1 MSRFPFSR
9 QLDTMDCGPA
19 CLQMVAGFY
28 GKNYSLSTLRDLC
41 HITRDGV
48 TMLGISDAAE
58 ETGFRTL
65 GVKISLDELLAEA
78 PMPSILH
85 WQQNHFVVLYRVKQ
99 KHGKRYFYIA
109 DPAIGAVKFSEE
121 EFVKRWLAVVKP
133 EEEQKGICLLLE
145 PTEAF
150 HLRKDEGTGM
160 SRLKFIFS
168 YLKPHR
174 KLFAQLVLGML
185 LGSLFMLIFPFL
197 TQSIIDVGIQ
207 NQDLSFISLVLMAMM
222 ALFLGQISVEFI
234 RGWILLHISTRI
246 NISLIS
252 DFLIKIMKLPIG
264 FFDTKRTG
272 DLIQRILDHDR
283 IQSFLTVSSL
293 SILFSI
299 VNFIIFGL
307 VLLAYNTTIFLVFLA
322 GSLLYALWVY
332 MFMKR
337 RKELDYARFSYMAE
351 NQGNLFQLVTGM
363 QEIKLNNCEKE
374 KRWDWEQI
382 QAKLFRV
389 SLKSL
394 SLTQYQNVGAFFFI
408 RTKDIVII
416 FLSASLVLKGE
427 LTLGMM
433 LAIQY
438 ILGQV
443 NNPVE
448 QMVNFIREAQ
458 DADISM
464 ARLDEVGTLKDEEG
478 PDDNLTK
485 SIPQEHSI
493 HINTLSFQYEGPHS
507 PFVLKD
513 LSLIIPDKKITAIVG
528 PSGSGKTTLI
538 KLMLG
543 FYPPV
548 KGSISIGNQPLQN
561 ISPRFWRNLCGPVMQ
576 EGFIFSDSIASNIA
590 MSREH
595 MDPEKLSRAIR
606 IANLTEFVESLPT
619 ALQTKIGPEGHGIS
633 EGQKQRILI
642 ARAVYKDP
650 EFIFFDE
657 ATNSL
662 DANNERMIIE
672 NLKEF
677 FSGKTVVVVAH
688 RLSTVKN
695 ADQIVVLDHGC
706 IMEKGTHKELTA
718 LRGAYYELVKNQLE
732 LGY

>member
-1 MSRFPFSR
+1 
-9 QLDTMDCGPA
+9 MDCGPA
-19 CLQMVAGFY
+19 CLQMVARFH
-28 GKNYSLSTLRDLC
+28 GKSYSLSTLRDLC

-48 TMLGISDAAE
+48 TMLGINDAAE
-58 ETGFRTL
+58 EIGFRTL
-65 GVKISLDELLAEA
+65 GVKISFEELLTEA
-78 PMPSILH
+78 PLPCILH

-99 KHGKRYFYIA
+99 KNGKRIFFIA
-109 DPAIGAVKFSEE
+109 DPAIGKVKYSEE
-121 EFVKRWLAVVKP
+121 EFVKRWLFEVKP

-145 PTEAF
+145 PTEEF
-150 HLRKDEGTGM
+150 YLKKGEETGM
-160 SRLKFIFS
+160 SRLRFIFS

-174 KLFAQLVLGML
+174 KLFSQLVLGML

-207 NQDLSFISLVLMAMM
+207 NQDLSFITLVLLAMM

-307 VLLAYNTTIFLVFLA
+307 VLLAYNSTIFLVFIA

-332 MFMKR
+332 LFMKR

-351 NQGNLFQLVTGM
+351 NQGNLFQLVTAM
-363 QEIKLNNCEKE
+363 QEIKLNNCEQE
-374 KRWDWEQI
+374 KRWDWERI

-394 SLTQYQNVGAFFFI
+394 SLTQYQNVGALFFI

-458 DADISM
+458 DANISM
-464 ARLDEVGTLKDEEG
+464 ARLDEVGSLKEEESPDEH
-478 PDDNLTK
+478 LQK
-485 SIPQEHSI
+485 SIPQEHTI
-493 HINTLSFQYEGPHS
+493 RIDGLSFQYEGPHS
-507 PFVLKD
+507 PFVLQD
-513 LSLIIPDKKITAIVG
+513 LKLTIPDKKITAIVG

-543 FYPPV
+543 FYPLV
-548 KGSISIGNQPLQN
+548 KGSISVGDLSLQN
-561 ISPRFWRNLCGPVMQ
+561 ISPRYWRSLCGPVMQ
-576 EGFIFSDSIASNIA
+576 ESYIFSDSIASNIS
-590 MSREH
+590 MRREH
-595 MDPEKLSRAIR
+595 VELEKIARAIR

-619 ALQTKIGPEGHGIS
+619 GLQTKIGQEGHGIS

-695 ADQIVVLDHGC
+695 ADQIVVLDQGS
-706 IMEKGTHKELTA
+706 IVEQGTHQELTS

-732 LGY
+732 LGD

>member
-9 QLDTMDCGPA
+9 QLDSMDCGPS
-19 CLQMVAGFY
+19 CIQMVSSFY
-28 GKNYSLSTLRDLC
+28 GKRYSLSTFRNLC

-58 ETGFRTL
+58 ATGFRTL
-65 GVKISLDELLAEA
+65 GVKISLDELLSEEPVPA
-78 PMPSILH
+78 IIH
-85 WQQNHFVVLYRVKQ
+85 WHQNHFVVLYKIGQ
-99 KHGKRYFYIA
+99 KHGKRIFYIA
-109 DPAIGAVKFSEE
+109 DPAIGKVKYREE
-121 EFVKRWLAVVKP
+121 EFLRNWLETVEP
-133 EEEQKGICLLLE
+133 GEEQKGICLLLD
-145 PTEAF
+145 PTEKFYAG
-150 HLRKDEGTGM
+150 KDEG
-160 SRLKFIFS
+160 SSISKLRFILT

-174 KLFAQLVLGML
+174 KLFTQLILGML

-207 NQDLSFISLVLMAMM
+207 NQDLNFITLVLMAMM

-252 DFLIKIMKLPIG
+252 DFLIKIMMLPIG

-293 SILFSI
+293 SILFSV
-299 VNFIIFGL
+299 VNFVIFGL
-307 VLLAYNTTIFLVFLA
+307 VLLAYNTIIFLIFLA
-322 GSLLYALWVY
+322 GSLLYAVWVY
-332 MFMKR
+332 LFMHR

-351 NQGNLFQLVTGM
+351 NQGNLFQLVNAM

-374 KRWDWEQI
+374 KRWDWEKI

-389 SLKSL
+389 NIKNLSL
-394 SLTQYQNVGAFFFI
+394 SQYQNVGALFFI

-416 FLSASLVLKGE
+416 FLSASLVLNGE

-448 QMVNFIREAQ
+448 QMINFIREAQ
-458 DADISM
+458 DATISM
-464 ARLDEVGTLKDEEG
+464 SRLDEVSTLKDEES
-478 PDDNLTK
+478 PDEHLAL
-485 SIPQEHSI
+485 SIPREHSI
-493 HINTLSFQYEGPHS
+493 RIDHLSFQYEGPHS
-507 PFVLKD
+507 PFVLND
-513 LSLIIPDKKITAIVG
+513 LSLTIPEKKVTAIVG

-538 KLMLG
+538 KLILG

-548 KGSISIGNQPLQN
+548 RGSVFIGDLRLQTV
-561 ISPRFWRNLCGPVMQ
+561 SPRYWRSLCGAVMQ
-576 EGFIFSDSIASNIA
+576 ESYIFSDSISSNIT

-595 MDPEKLSRAIR
+595 TNHEKLSRAIR
-606 IANLTEFVESLPT
+606 IANLTDFIESLPT
-619 ALQTKIGPEGHGIS
+619 GLQTKIGPEGHGIS

-650 EFIFFDE
+650 EFILFDE

-662 DANNERMIIE
+662 DANNERMILE
-672 NLKEF
+672 NLNEF
-677 FSGKTVVVVAH
+677 FSGRTVVVVAH
-688 RLSTVKN
+688 RLSTVKH
-695 ADQIVVLDHGC
+695 ADQIVVLDQGQ
-706 IMEKGTHKELTA
+706 IVEQGTHQELST
-718 LRGAYYELVKNQLE
+718 LKGAYYQLVKNQLE
-732 LGY
+732 LGT

>member
-1 MSRFPFSR
+1 
-9 QLDTMDCGPA
+9 MDCGPA
-19 CLQMVAGFY
+19 CLRMAARYY
-28 GKNYSLSTLRDLC
+28 GKKYSLSTLRDLC

-58 ETGFRTL
+58 EIGFQTL
-65 GVKISLDELLAEA
+65 GVKICLDELMTEA
-78 PMPSILH
+78 LLPAILH
-85 WQQNHFVVLYRVKQ
+85 WHQNHFVILYRISQ
-99 KHGKRYFYIA
+99 RNGKRYFYIA
-109 DPAIGAVKFSEE
+109 DPALGTVKYNEK
-121 EFVKRWLAVVKP
+121 EFLSHWLAEVKP
-133 EEEQKGICLLLE
+133 DEEQKGICLLLE
-145 PTEAF
+145 PTEDF
-150 HLRKDEGTGM
+150 HLRKDEGSGM
-160 SRLKFIFS
+160 SRLRFILS

-197 TQSIIDVGIQ
+197 TQSIIDIGIQ
-207 NQDLSFISLVLMAMM
+207 NQDLSFISLILMAMM
-222 ALFLGQISVEFI
+222 ALFLGQITVEFI

-252 DFLIKIMKLPIG
+252 DFLIKIMRLPIG

-307 VLLAYNTTIFLVFLA
+307 VLLAYNTTIFLVFFS
-322 GSLLYALWVY
+322 GSLLYGLWIY
-332 MFMKR
+332 LFLKR

-389 SLKSL
+389 NLKSL
-394 SLTQYQNVGAFFFI
+394 SLSQYQNVGALFFI

-448 QMVNFIREAQ
+448 QMVSFIREAQ

-464 ARLDEVGTLKDEEG
+464 ARLDEVGTLKDEED
-478 PDDNLTK
+478 PDDAMVRK
-485 SIPQEHSI
+485 IPTEHSI
-493 HINTLSFQYEGPHS
+493 LINNLSFQYEGPHS

-513 LSLIIPDKKITAIVG
+513 LSLKIPDKKITAIVG

-548 KGSISIGNQPLQN
+548 EGSISVGNQPLQT
-561 ISPRFWRNLCGPVMQ
+561 ISPRYWRSLCGPVMQ
-576 EGFIFSDSIASNIA
+576 EGFIFSDSISSNIA

-595 MDPEKLSRAIR
+595 VEPEKLTRAIR
-606 IANLTEFVESLPT
+606 IANLTEFIDSLPT
-619 ALQTKIGPEGHGIS
+619 GLQTKIGPEGHGIS

-662 DANNERMIIE
+662 DANNERMIID

-677 FSGKTVVVVAH
+677 FAGKTVIVVAH

-695 ADQIVVLDHGC
+695 ADQIVVLDHGS
-706 IMEKGTHKELTA
+706 IVEQGTHQELISV
-718 LRGAYYELVKNQLE
+718 RGAYYELVKNQLE

>member
-1 MSRFPFSR
+1 
-9 QLDTMDCGPA
+9 MDCGPA
-19 CLQMVAGFY
+19 CLRMVARYY
-28 GKNYSLSTLRDLC
+28 GRTYSLSTLRDLC

-58 ETGFRTL
+58 EIGFQTL
-65 GVKISLDELLAEA
+65 GVKIDLDELMTDALLPA
-78 PMPSILH
+78 ILH
-85 WQQNHFVVLYRVKQ
+85 WHQNHFVILYRIGQ
-99 KHGKRYFYIA
+99 RNGKRSFYIA
-109 DPAIGAVKFSEE
+109 DPALGTVKYNEE
-121 EFVKRWLAVVKP
+121 EFLSHWLAEVKP
-133 EEEQKGICLLLE
+133 NEEQKGICLLLE
-145 PTEAF
+145 PTEDF
-150 HLRKDEGTGM
+150 HLRKDEGSGM
-160 SRLKFIFS
+160 SRLRFILS

-174 KLFAQLVLGML
+174 KLFTQLVLGML

-197 TQSIIDVGIQ
+197 TQSIIDIGIQ

-222 ALFLGQISVEFI
+222 ALFLGQITVEFI

-252 DFLIKIMKLPIG
+252 DFLIKIMKLPVG

-307 VLLAYNTTIFLVFLA
+307 VLLAYNTTIFLVYFS
-322 GSLLYALWVY
+322 GSLLYGLWIY
-332 MFMKR
+332 LFLKR

-394 SLTQYQNVGAFFFI
+394 SLSQYQNVGALFFI

-448 QMVNFIREAQ
+448 QMVSFIREAQ

-478 PDDNLTK
+478 PDDAMVR
-485 SIPQEHSI
+485 SIPTEHSI
-493 HINTLSFQYEGPHS
+493 LINNLSFQYEGPHS
-507 PFVLKD
+507 PFVLQD
-513 LSLIIPDKKITAIVG
+513 LNLKVADKKITAIVG

-538 KLMLG
+538 KLILG

-548 KGSISIGNQPLQN
+548 EGSISVGNQPLQS
-561 ISPRFWRNLCGPVMQ
+561 ISPRYWRSLCGPVMQ
-576 EGFIFSDSIASNIA
+576 EGFIFSDSISSNIT

-595 MDPEKLSRAIR
+595 VEPEKLTRAIR
-606 IANLTEFVESLPT
+606 IANLTEFIESLPT
-619 ALQTKIGPEGHGIS
+619 GLQTKIGPEGHGIS

-650 EFIFFDE
+650 EFILFDE

-662 DANNERMIIE
+662 DANNERVIID

-677 FSGKTVVVVAH
+677 FAGKTVVVVAH

-695 ADQIVVLDHGC
+695 ADQIVVLDHGS
-706 IMEKGTHKELTA
+706 IVEKGTHQDLIAVK
-718 LRGAYYELVKNQLE
+718 GAYYELVKNQLE

>member
-1 MSRFPFSR
+1 MSKFPYSR

-19 CLQMVAGFY
+19 CLQMVARFH
-28 GKNYSLSTLRDLC
+28 GKSYSLSTLRDLC

-48 TMLGISDAAE
+48 TMLGINDAAE
-58 ETGFRTL
+58 EIGFRTL
-65 GVKISLDELLAEA
+65 GVKISFEELLTEA
-78 PMPSILH
+78 PLPCILH

-99 KHGKRYFYIA
+99 KNGKRIFFIA
-109 DPAIGAVKFSEE
+109 DPAIGKVKYSEE
-121 EFVKRWLAVVKP
+121 EFVKRWLFEVKP

-145 PTEAF
+145 PTEEF
-150 HLRKDEGTGM
+150 YLKKGEETGM
-160 SRLKFIFS
+160 SRLRFIFS

-174 KLFAQLVLGML
+174 KLFSQLVLGML

-207 NQDLSFISLVLMAMM
+207 NQDLSFITLVLLAMM

-307 VLLAYNTTIFLVFLA
+307 VLLAYNSTIFLVFIA

-332 MFMKR
+332 LFMKR

-351 NQGNLFQLVTGM
+351 NQGNLFQLVTAM
-363 QEIKLNNCEKE
+363 QEIKLNNCEQE
-374 KRWDWEQI
+374 KRWDWERI

-394 SLTQYQNVGAFFFI
+394 SLTQYQNVGALFFI

-458 DADISM
+458 DANISM
-464 ARLDEVGTLKDEEG
+464 ARLDEVGSLKEEESPDEH
-478 PDDNLTK
+478 LQK
-485 SIPQEHSI
+485 SIPQEHTI
-493 HINTLSFQYEGPHS
+493 RIDGLSFQYEGPHS
-507 PFVLKD
+507 PFVLQD
-513 LSLIIPDKKITAIVG
+513 LKLTIPDKKITAIVG

-543 FYPPV
+543 FYPLV
-548 KGSISIGNQPLQN
+548 KGSISVGDLSLQN
-561 ISPRFWRNLCGPVMQ
+561 ISPRYWRSLCGPVMQ
-576 EGFIFSDSIASNIA
+576 ESYIFSDSIASNIS
-590 MSREH
+590 MRREH
-595 MDPEKLSRAIR
+595 VELEKIARAIR

-619 ALQTKIGPEGHGIS
+619 GLQTKIGQEGHGIS

-695 ADQIVVLDHGC
+695 ADQIVVLDQGS
-706 IMEKGTHKELTA
+706 IVEQGTHQELTS

-732 LGY
+732 LGD